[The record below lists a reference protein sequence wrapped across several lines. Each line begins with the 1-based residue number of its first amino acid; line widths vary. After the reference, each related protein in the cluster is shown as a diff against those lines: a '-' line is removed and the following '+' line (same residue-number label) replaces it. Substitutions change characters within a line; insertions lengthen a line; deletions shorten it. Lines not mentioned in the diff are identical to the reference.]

1 MTVLDFAT
9 TIDSRS
15 KAGAGSR
22 TRGITAVQLNDSLWR
37 VVRPDGEVVGYIE
50 RFDESR
56 GVRYRAKR
64 LIVRQQRFV
73 SVGEFWGMDDALECF
88 RLG

>member
-9 TIDSRS
+9 TIDGRPKS
-15 KAGAGSR
+15 GAGSR
-22 TRGITAVQLNDSLWR
+22 ARGITAVQLHDSLWR

-56 GVRYRAKR
+56 GIRYRAKR

-88 RLG
+88 RVG